1 MATCSRR
8 SVASAAA
15 SADAFASPSL
25 APAVAHRVAD
35 RPVPGGPLYVGV
47 VAEQQQIAIR
57 WARDAEDVRGA
68 FALREAV
75 FIGEQEVPLEQEI
88 DELDRDAR
96 QLVALDSAQVIGTL
110 RLLSF
115 GEEAKIGRVAV
126 AKQWRRRGIAS
137 QMLDVALGRARE
149 QGFERV
155 RLAAQVVAVAL
166 YEQAGFAVE
175 SEPFE
180 EAGIT
185 HVWMGLALGR

>member
-1 MATCSRR
+1 M
-8 SVASAAA
+8 
-15 SADAFASPSL
+15 ADA
-25 APAVAHRVAD
+25 
-35 RPVPGGPLYVGV
+35 
-47 VAEQQQIAIR
+47 QIEIR

-75 FIGEQEVPLEQEI
+75 FYGEQKVPVEEDV
-88 DELDRDAR
+88 DELDRDAQ
-96 QLVALDSAQVIGTL
+96 QLVALDPDGGGVIGTL

-126 AKQWRRRGIAS
+126 AKQWRRRGIALR
-137 QMLDVALGRARE
+137 MLDVALARARE

-166 YEQAGFAVE
+166 YEQVGFAVE
-175 SEPFE
+175 SEPFQ

-185 HVWMGLALGR
+185 HVWMGLTLSR